1 MSSCALPWTKSALL
15 RFSSSSSG
23 PGSAGAGTNTVARGD
38 CGERGRMD
46 PESNPTAAR
55 VRGGDGASGDGD
67 VLGIAGDP
75 SVSFGGAISCVVVE
89 AGRIVFTSPIDAN
102 ASSDDTDAAP
112 KGNAAASAKRSSAGG
127 G

>member
-1 MSSCALPWTKSALL
+1 
-15 RFSSSSSG
+15 
-23 PGSAGAGTNTVARGD
+23 
-38 CGERGRMD
+38 MD
-46 PESNPTAAR
+46 PVSNPTAAR
-55 VRGGDGASGDGD
+55 GALGGDGASGDGD